1 MRIHYKGLSC
11 KHYYTLYRVSRKQE
25 YTQYRVLRD
34 EIVLYKLLAPDELDY
49 TVKPLW
55 SGELGSVLSK
65 HLNQLKSVCYLY
77 AMLFH

>member
-1 MRIHYKGLSC
+1 
-11 KHYYTLYRVSRKQE
+11 
-25 YTQYRVLRD
+25 VLRD